1 MMKRSVLISL
11 TCLLA
16 ACGGGESAQ
25 DSAAKQS
32 QIEPVNLVVNKPV
45 PDNHNAQAYAIALI
59 GNSHAAGL
67 VPYLQDTIE
76 HYVPEKPV
84 SVEALGFGF
93 TDDLYNNAGVHGKLR
108 EGGWTHLII
117 QGQKYSQSG
126 TVLYSTEATQQWI
139 ALAKDLGITPI
150 LFPEHP
156 QRGRTQEAEYI
167 MGIHQGI
174 ANKQA
179 SCIAPIGLAWDAA
192 IQHMPNVPFHT
203 ADGNHGA
210 PSGLLLSSLIFS
222 EIITAE
228 RVDTGPISIIP
239 NTILGIE
246 QQGALSQIASQVLVE
261 QPACD

>member
-1 MMKRSVLISL
+1 MKYTILI
-11 TCLLA
+11 TFAMLLA
-16 ACGGGESAQ
+16 ACGGDAGSDLAQKQPPIESV
-25 DSAAKQS
+25 D
-32 QIEPVNLVVNKPV
+32 LVDNKPI
-45 PDNHNAQAYAIALI
+45 PDNHDAQVYSVALI
-59 GNSHAAGL
+59 GNSHAAAL

-76 HYVPEKPV
+76 HYAPEKSV

-93 TDDLYNNAGVHGKLR
+93 TDDLYENPAVQTKLKSGK
-108 EGGWTHLII
+108 WTHLII

-126 TVLYSTEATQQWI
+126 TVLYSTQATQQWI
-139 ALAKDLGITPI
+139 AMAKGLGITPI

-156 QRGRTQEAEYI
+156 QKGRTQEAEYI

-174 ANKQA
+174 ASKQA
-179 SCIAPIGLAWDAA
+179 SCVAPIGLAWDAA
-192 IQHMPNVPFHT
+192 IQHMPEVPFHT

-239 NTILGIE
+239 NTILRIE
-246 QQGALSQIASQVLVE
+246 QQGALGQIASQVLVE